1 MEELDLSL
9 DGTSVDLSQ
18 GGAFI
23 QVKNYQSLQV
33 QDRATVTFFLPPE
46 YTGQNTT
53 VTLQGGAVI
62 RRVDQ
67 KNGGIGVEF
76 VKNFRQFDRVHLPK
90 VAANI

>member
-1 MEELDLSL
+1 MEGVDLSL
-9 DGTSVDLSQ
+9 EGTSVDLSQ

-23 QVKNYQSLQV
+23 QVDDWQSFQV
-33 QDRATVTFFLPPE
+33 HDQAVVTFFLPPE

-67 KNGGIGVEF
+67 EKGGIGLEF
-76 VKNFRQFDRVHLPK
+76 IKNFRQFDRVHLPE
-90 VAANI
+90 VAVNI